1 MKVFV
6 VIIAAND
13 AIKAGLSCWVV
24 QYKHNAHCSSLKTSN
39 GQYGRDDQ
47 VRKYVYVYYF
57 LICGLHCHQKQVV
70 VPVFIHRLCYQSALS
85 RRNPPPMMEKIGH
98 LFFVIRGKDWGL
110 GGWGLH
116 EDGEPC
122 ASSPMCVMW
131 KGRAGGEILRREKVG
146 GGYTRGNKFEGTGR
160 SRCHFGF

>member
-13 AIKAGLSCWVV
+13 AIKAGLSCLVV

-39 GQYGRDDQ
+39 GIYGRDNQ

-85 RRNPPPMMEKIGH
+85 RRNPPHDGENWAF
-98 LFFVIRGKDWGL
+98 LFCNSRKRLGVGWVGFTWRRRTLCQLTHVCNVKRESRGWNTEEGES
-110 GGWGLH
+110 GGWVH
-116 EDGEPC
+116 
-122 ASSPMCVMW
+122 
-131 KGRAGGEILRREKVG
+131 
-146 GGYTRGNKFEGTGR
+146 
-160 SRCHFGF
+160 